1 MDSMRKRILIFGFF
15 AALAGF
21 LFGLYKYFQP
31 VPGVAS
37 LNTDYTLNA
46 TALFSE
52 YMENEALA
60 DSMYVR
66 KIIEVSGAV
75 IEKSEEWKSIDGD
88 SVLVQSVLLDGG
100 DGMTGVACQFAELPE
115 KSDWNEIQPGSSIR
129 VKGECNGM
137 LFDVV
142 LSRAVLLTVEHLE

>member
-1 MDSMRKRILIFGFF
+1 MTKRLL
-15 AALAGF
+15 LAVLF
-21 LFGLYKYFQP
+21 LVLVGGGYGLYKYFQP
-31 VPGVAS
+31 VPGVAG
-37 LNTDYTLNA
+37 LETDFELSA
-46 TALFSE
+46 TDLFSE
-52 YMENEALA
+52 YLENEARA

-66 KIIEVSGAV
+66 KILEVSGAV
-75 IEKSEEWKSIDGD
+75 IDKSEEWKSIDGD

-115 KSDWNEIQPGSSIR
+115 KSNWNEIQPGSSIR

-142 LSRAVLLTVEHLE
+142 LSRAVLLTD